1 MRYLRHP
8 HVASDGRIA
17 FSYLGDV
24 WIADANGA
32 NPRRLTTHAAH
43 DDDPR
48 FSPDG
53 QWIAFTSNRMGNNDI
68 FVVPVTGGEPRQL
81 TWHTGND
88 AVQYWTPDGKG
99 IVISS
104 PRGPHAYFSPLYVVP
119 LDGTVPYALP
129 MDAGATAGTPV
140 WRYALTAAVLFAPT
154 ASRARF
160 AGAGAGIMAVALAG
174 QLSGVAVFD
183 VGVTKGHQG
192 DTVLFSK
199 WNSFSRIG
207 VYERTPAVDWMKKH
221 NLLGQ
226 AVHYRLLNAD
236 PNHYPGMIIDD
247 DLVKGKIDAA
257 VVWGPIGG
265 YFARRVTSPELVVL
279 PLKSEPGVRMDFGV
293 AMGVRQGEKAWRSL
307 IQQALDQSRDDI
319 SQLLREYGIPL
330 VDDKGEPI
338 R

>member
-1 MRYLRHP
+1 M
-8 HVASDGRIA
+8 VAAQDQDEP
-17 FSYLGDV
+17 FV
-24 WIADANGA
+24 K
-32 NPRRLTTHAAH
+32 PRALKVC
-43 DDDPR
+43 DDPNNLP
-48 FSPDG
+48 FS
-53 QWIAFTSNRMGNNDI
+53 NDK
-68 FVVPVTGGEPRQL
+68 GEGFENKISVMLARNLDLSLEVFHYPQRI
-81 TWHTGND
+81 N
-88 AVQYWTPDGKG
+88 
-99 IVISS
+99 IVRNTI
-104 PRGPHAYFSPLYVVP
+104 RYK
-119 LDGTVPYALP
+119 LP
-129 MDAGATAGTPV
+129 NQSEYRCDLLAGWPSDST
-140 WRYALTAAVLFAPT
+140 
-154 ASRARF
+154 
-160 AGAGAGIMAVALAG
+160 AVATTRPYFRSTYVLVYAKG
-174 QLSGVAVFD
+174 RKFD
-183 VGVTKGHQG
+183 VGSVEQFLALDKS
-192 DTVLFSK
+192 VLSGLK
-199 WNSFSRIG
+199 IG

-236 PNHYPGMIIDD
+236 PNHYPGKIIDD
-247 DLVKGKIDAA
+247 DLVKGRIDAA